1 MGFMI
6 HLLELRGLSRRYKLR
21 GTSIMIN
28 KSMSDKFIKDI
39 ISYMVEMYSIVSY
52 TAKRLMN
59 IQINS

>member
-1 MGFMI
+1 
-6 HLLELRGLSRRYKLR
+6 
-21 GTSIMIN
+21 MIN